1 MTTGKISADF
11 PYESHYVDVYGAKMH
26 YISEGSGDPIL
37 FLHGVPGS
45 AYVWRNVV
53 PHLTSLGRC
62 IAVDLIGMGKS
73 DKPDIEYSIFDQ
85 IKYVE
90 KFIEILNLKR
100 ITLVLHGW
108 GSVIGFHYAMHH
120 PENCKSLIF
129 YEAYLR
135 PFKDGDISLPLQ
147 EQIHALDQEK
157 NIHELIM
164 NGTYFV
170 DKVLPQEML
179 RPLTEKEMTHYREP
193 YKQKGSAKALCQYL
207 KEMPRIDRTSKV
219 DQLIADY
226 SKKLIQSQL
235 PKLMLYSLPGFVTTI
250 TSVMWAK
257 EHLLNLEIADVGEE
271 LHYAQESNPVLMGE
285 AMSAWMQGVEQQAV
299 GLKE

>member
-73 DKPDIEYSIFDQ
+73 DKPDIEYSVFDQ

-90 KFIEILNLKR
+90 KFIETLNLKR

-157 NIHELIM
+157 NIQDLIM

-193 YKQKGSAKALCQYL
+193 YKQKGSAKALRQYL
-207 KEMPRIDRTSKV
+207 QEMPRMDRTSKV

-235 PKLMLYSLPGFVTTI
+235 PKLMLYSLPGFITTI

-257 EHLLNLEIADVGEE
+257 KHLLNLEIADVGEE

-285 AMSAWMQGVEQQAV
+285 AMSAWLQGVEQQTMS
-299 GLKE
+299 